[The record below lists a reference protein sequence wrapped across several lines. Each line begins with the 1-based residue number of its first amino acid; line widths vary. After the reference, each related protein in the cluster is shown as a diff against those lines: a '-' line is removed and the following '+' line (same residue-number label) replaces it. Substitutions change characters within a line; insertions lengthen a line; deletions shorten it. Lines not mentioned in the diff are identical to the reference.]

1 MYLYLEPSWL
11 DHPFVEELSAVEV
24 DSRIHKVLDLGVNPN
39 PRASPVPLHDGV
51 ARARVSTLGPILVAY
66 VILSFQCRW
75 MGGEWVG
82 VDTPY
87 VWVFKGGG
95 RGKGDNFASLIFPM
109 HDSSPAS

>member
-51 ARARVSTLGPILVAY
+51 ARARVSMLGPILVAY
-66 VILSFQCRW
+66 VILSFQCHW

-82 VDTPY
+82 
-87 VWVFKGGG
+87 GGHPLCLGLQG
-95 RGKGDNFASLIFPM
+95 RGERKGRQLCLPNLPYA
-109 HDSSPAS
+109 